1 MEELERI
8 YVVPL
13 REAYE
18 KPRIKRAKKAAQIL
32 RSFIS
37 RHMKVE
43 ESAVNISNSANSAI
57 WESGIKK
64 PPRKIRVVA
73 NRDKEGKVT
82 VSIVGEKEELAKKEQ
97 KAANKA
103 EKKKEKKPPAEKKE
117 ALAPK
122 PAEKPSEKQAEKAHA
137 QKKQAA
143 KPPKNNEKEV

>member
-8 YVVPL
+8 YVVPF

-43 ESAVNISNSANSAI
+43 ESAVKISNFANSAI
-57 WESGIKK
+57 WTSGIKK

-73 NRDKEGKVT
+73 NRDKEGKVA

-97 KAANKA
+97 KAANRA
-103 EKKKEKKPPAEKKE
+103 EKKKEKKEVP
-117 ALAPK
+117 APK
-122 PAEKPSEKQAEKAHA
+122 PAEKPSEKQAEEPKEANA
-137 QKKQAA
+137 QKKQEA
-143 KPPKNNEKEV
+143 KPQKKNEKEV